1 MSDFV
6 DTASVFTVES
16 IPEER
21 LVDNC
26 VFPLTL
32 GVDPERTIIQALEW
46 LKNNHGTVDNL
57 LRKHRAILF
66 RGITGLK
73 NHDDFHRFI
82 EALDY
87 VTMDYIGGAAVRTQL
102 TSRVFTANESPS
114 SEKIPFHHEMAQ
126 TPHPPTHLYFFCENP
141 PSSGGETPI
150 LVSNEIYRLI
160 AEKYPEEMK
169 MIESIGVKYVR
180 IMPRDDDPTSAIGR
194 GWRSTFLCDSKE
206 EAEEALRKLG
216 STWEWL
222 ENGDL
227 KTITAILPAIKEDSG
242 EMRSNVKTFFNS
254 LVAAYT
260 GWNDSRNQGC
270 RAVLRADGLFLNPD
284 MMNDAVRLMDEVAV
298 AFPWQAGDVLLLDN
312 RTAMHSRKPFEGPRR
327 ILASLARDQAR

>member
-194 GWRSTFLCDSKE
+194 GWRSTFLCDSKGM
-206 EAEEALRKLG
+206 LNSSYSIKL
-216 STWEWL
+216 L
-222 ENGDL
+222 
-227 KTITAILPAIKEDSG
+227 
-242 EMRSNVKTFFNS
+242 
-254 LVAAYT
+254 
-260 GWNDSRNQGC
+260 
-270 RAVLRADGLFLNPD
+270 
-284 MMNDAVRLMDEVAV
+284 
-298 AFPWQAGDVLLLDN
+298 
-312 RTAMHSRKPFEGPRR
+312 
-327 ILASLARDQAR
+327 